1 MTEIVVFVYKNRKT
15 WGNAYDNVQQRLVK
29 IQFFKHTQFSEATKQ
44 CLTSILDF
52 SFFEETFITITQLQ
66 SSSRFIGYAISHHYL
81 QRINYGKKAY
91 QVKEVE
97 WLLSMH
103 IPTGSKE
110 LRTSQNP
117 DKGKINMLTSIR
129 AKMAAYSFLLEK
141 LRYALSE
148 ILWKYTVF

>member
-1 MTEIVVFVYKNRKT
+1 MFNL
-15 WGNAYDNVQQRLVK
+15 RLVK
-29 IQFFKHTQFSEATKQ
+29 IPFFKHTQFSEATKQ

-66 SSSRFIGYAISHHYL
+66 SSSRFIGYAISDHYL
-81 QRINYGKKAY
+81 QRINYGKKTY

-117 DKGKINMLTSIR
+117 DNGKINMLTSIR
-129 AKMAAYSFLLEK
+129 AKMPAYSLLLEN
-141 LRYALSE
+141 LRYALRE
-148 ILWKYTVF
+148 IIWKYTVF

>member
-15 WGNAYDNVQQRLVK
+15 WGNAYDNNQQRLVK
-29 IQFFKHTQFSEATKQ
+29 IRLLNTRSSLKLQNSVSP
-44 CLTSILDF
+44 L
-52 SFFEETFITITQLQ
+52 FFEETFISITQLQ
-66 SSSRFIGYAISHHYL
+66 SSSRFIGYAISDHYL
-81 QRINYGKKAY
+81 QCINYGKKTY

-97 WLLSMH
+97 WRLSMH

-148 ILWKYTVF
+148 IIWKYTVF